1 MIVGA
6 YWMARAESRDQAATR
21 LSSFLGSLAAAVDE
35 PVLGQW
41 FLKGATKRAA
51 RTRLALDPAS
61 IAHALVVN
69 RRDVDGRIM
78 HELGYRLS
86 VWNGGEV
93 SFESTIGSANPYV
106 NNAAVLSCAEDALPF
121 SLEQWRALL
130 EAAVSAFEP
139 QHGVVATHKHLLTS
153 NEPHPWEL
161 GWFTYDLTHG
171 VRQQAG

>member
-21 LSSFLGSLAAAVDE
+21 LSSFLGSLAVAVDE

-41 FLKGATKRAA
+41 FLKGPTKTAA
-51 RTRLALDPAS
+51 RTRLAIDPAS
-61 IAHALVVN
+61 VSDALVVN
-69 RRDVDGRIM
+69 RRDLDGRIM
-78 HELGYRLS
+78 QALGYRLS

-93 SFESTIGSANPYV
+93 SFDSTIGSANPYV
-106 NNAAVLSCAEDALPF
+106 NNAAVLSFAGDALAL

-139 QHGVVATHKHLLTS
+139 EHGVVATHKHLLSS
-153 NEPHPWEL
+153 NEPHPWAL
-161 GWFTYDLTHG
+161 GWFTYDLAHG
-171 VRQQAG
+171 VRQHAG